1 MIVVS
6 RKSTCTQFDGG
17 THFFQRIPLSLG
29 RMIEKLI
36 IQTLVS
42 GTHFMKNE
50 QSESQFKGKKMTI
63 FLISKIQA
71 FK

>member
-1 MIVVS
+1 
-6 RKSTCTQFDGG
+6 
-17 THFFQRIPLSLG
+17 
-29 RMIEKLI
+29 MIEKLI

-50 QSESQFKGKKMTI
+50 QSESQFKGKKMTV

-71 FK
+71 FKWKLVFEKYITMILRVPQYKDFFR